1 MKKIAF
7 IFAIT
12 LISISCDP
20 KKWVATH
27 ATSWYAKNNTDQILI
42 ITTSPFIDTD
52 AVVDPG
58 DSVLVHSFN
67 PFQYLGEPTFD
78 TFYDAWNGKPE
89 VFKNVIML
97 LDNHVKCGIE
107 IDISSYEKPMRF
119 RLVRPG
125 SNWYTAGRTVECIL
139 EDMRSITFKI
149 ITPENKYYDEVVD
162 ISEIPFREGKTTRVS
177 VSVSFA
183 DSDKCNITIKDLGFG
198 EFVKS
203 SGKVISK
210 ELVLRS

>member
-89 VFKNVIML
+89 QEWCISICSKDGQLLKIWKYIDRNAEGRQFFNESFWRLYTKKYSAIIML
-97 LDNHVKCGIE
+97 L
-107 IDISSYEKPMRF
+107 YE
-119 RLVRPG
+119 
-125 SNWYTAGRTVECIL
+125 
-139 EDMRSITFKI
+139 
-149 ITPENKYYDEVVD
+149 
-162 ISEIPFREGKTTRVS
+162 
-177 VSVSFA
+177 
-183 DSDKCNITIKDLGFG
+183 
-198 EFVKS
+198 
-203 SGKVISK
+203 
-210 ELVLRS
+210 VLLA

>member
-42 ITTSPFIDTD
+42 NTTSPFIDTD
-52 AVVDPG
+52 AVVAPG

-89 VFKNVIML
+89 QEWCISICSKDGQLLKIWKYIDRNAEGRQFFNESFWRLYTKKYSHSDQLNFSWVFNILPEDIAL
-97 LDNHVKCGIE
+97 L
-107 IDISSYEKPMRF
+107 
-119 RLVRPG
+119 
-125 SNWYTAGRTVECIL
+125 
-139 EDMRSITFKI
+139 
-149 ITPENKYYDEVVD
+149 
-162 ISEIPFREGKTTRVS
+162 
-177 VSVSFA
+177 
-183 DSDKCNITIKDLGFG
+183 
-198 EFVKS
+198 
-203 SGKVISK
+203 
-210 ELVLRS
+210 